1 MAFIETYKQI
11 MKDGYEKIIYSYDKT
26 IGKYEYKPFS
36 HANTD
41 TWKEDFVE
49 ILINNLLN
57 YCYEPKELEILYN
70 PNFPELKKYINNSI
84 KARLNKKTKQA
95 QQDGLCGEL
104 LIDLILRMEN
114 INNIPQRTF
123 LWQVQR
129 LGFFTGSEVG
139 KLMVKSRKKDE
150 AFGDTALTYI
160 YRKMAERDL
169 IEEVRTDEEVF
180 NEYQYINS
188 VSSRAMQWGVDNE
201 PIARKLIIKE
211 LGETF
216 EEVGSIPHPT
226 VEWFSSSPDG
236 LTPRRSM
243 CLEIKCPSIETFM
256 RYKCNVCD
264 AAALKEENPVYYW
277 QCMSHIACTG
287 ADVCVFVVFN
297 PFLRHPLHWITIRR
311 DNEAIKEL
319 ETRVNQANDYINNIL
334 NHKEQ

>member
-114 INNIPQRTF
+114 INNETLICRPKYQQLGAKAELKNYDVLMFREESDKNITLVLGQVKTGKFDYCTENMKEDLDTKYNESYFGNAICYIADHRIADIPNIT
-123 LWQVQR
+123 LSNI
-129 LGFFTGSEVG
+129 LSEFNNIALEAESTSVRNNKICEYIKNNNIKIEIPCLLLYG
-139 KLMVKSRKKDE
+139 KDSVYSN
-150 AFGDTALTYI
+150 
-160 YRKMAERDL
+160 
-169 IEEVRTDEEVF
+169 IE
-180 NEYQYINS
+180 
-188 VSSRAMQWGVDNE
+188 
-201 PIARKLIIKE
+201 KIKE
-211 LGETF
+211 NLDTEVELVKQFF
-216 EEVGSIPHPT
+216 EKLSFNIYNFNFSISFYVFPSKSIIELRESIMDYKVG
-226 VEWFSSSPDG
+226 V
-236 LTPRRSM
+236 
-243 CLEIKCPSIETFM
+243 
-256 RYKCNVCD
+256 
-264 AAALKEENPVYYW
+264 
-277 QCMSHIACTG
+277 
-287 ADVCVFVVFN
+287 
-297 PFLRHPLHWITIRR
+297 
-311 DNEAIKEL
+311 
-319 ETRVNQANDYINNIL
+319 L
-334 NHKEQ
+334 NG